1 LHGLGETEGSS
12 SAVAEGLYA
21 PNARTGIYER
31 LADVAETIL
40 EAGHNVIVDASF
52 LDRAERNR
60 FRDLAGKVGS
70 DFSIVSVS
78 AAREELHR
86 RLERRQ
92 RDSTDPSEADVAV
105 LGYQLEHEDALD
117 ADERDYVIDV
127 ATDTPLDIDCLLRA
141 FN

>member
-1 LHGLGETEGSS
+1 MS
-12 SAVAEGLYA
+12 
-21 PNARTGIYER
+21 PKP
-31 LADVAETIL
+31 
-40 EAGHNVIVDASF
+40 GHNVIVDASF

-78 AAREELHR
+78 AAREELHQ

-105 LGYQLEHEDALD
+105 LRYQLEHEDVLG

-127 ATDTPLDIDCLLRA
+127 ATDEPVDIDRLVSGKLSLE
-141 FN
+141 

>member
-1 LHGLGETEGSS
+1 M
-12 SAVAEGLYA
+12 AEGLYA

-70 DFSIVSVS
+70 DFSIVSAS

-92 RDSTDPSEADVAV
+92 RDSTDSIRSGRRSASLPV
-105 LGYQLEHEDALD
+105 
-117 ADERDYVIDV
+117 
-127 ATDTPLDIDCLLRA
+127 RA
-141 FN
+141 

>member
-1 LHGLGETEGSS
+1 VTWPE
-12 SAVAEGLYA
+12 
-21 PNARTGIYER
+21 
-31 LADVAETIL
+31 
-40 EAGHNVIVDASF
+40 
-52 LDRAERNR
+52 
-60 FRDLAGKVGS
+60 
-70 DFSIVSVS
+70 
-78 AAREELHR
+78 
-86 RLERRQ
+86 Q

>member
-1 LHGLGETEGSS
+1 
-12 SAVAEGLYA
+12 
-21 PNARTGIYER
+21 
-31 LADVAETIL
+31 
-40 EAGHNVIVDASF
+40 
-52 LDRAERNR
+52 
-60 FRDLAGKVGS
+60 
-70 DFSIVSVS
+70 VSVS